1 MWTYEYINKA
11 FPTDC
16 VMQTLLVYQD
26 GELVSREVI
35 KMREDIEADWE
46 QFALAFID
54 SLQNNQQWLP

>member
-1 MWTYEYINKA
+1 
-11 FPTDC
+11 
-16 VMQTLLVYQD
+16 MQTLLVYQD